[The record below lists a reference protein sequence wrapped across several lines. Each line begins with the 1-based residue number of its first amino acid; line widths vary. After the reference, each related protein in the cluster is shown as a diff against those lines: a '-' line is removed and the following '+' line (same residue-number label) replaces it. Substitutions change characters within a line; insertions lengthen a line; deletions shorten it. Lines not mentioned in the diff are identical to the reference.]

1 MTDHPPVACC
11 PSRSHTGHHVS
22 QGTRFRAKK
31 KWVITS
37 LLAAYCVVSFKC
49 PYLRRKAVCIQ
60 LGHDCRVDVVG
71 LDQCFGNQPD
81 LERVGNNDL
90 TGVVLLFISSRTR
103 LSGLSWIANLSGS
116 SRRNPARPPARST
129 LCSRYAIATTDRDT
143 SKPIMRRFFHR
154 IRIASGSDT
163 TTTTDSR
170 LQRNR
175 PADAVPNPNPLAQNS
190 RQPQEIRQYCEPG
203 RNRESRRQT
212 FQARSSNAATL
223 DIASNLPEVVR
234 RFEAST
240 SPPTD
245 VHKSFWRPIV
255 PRVVRPPRCIYHDAA
270 GAISGLCCATKF
282 S

>member
-90 TGVVLLFISSRTR
+90 T
-103 LSGLSWIANLSGS
+103 
-116 SRRNPARPPARST
+116 
-129 LCSRYAIATTDRDT
+129 C
-143 SKPIMRRFFHR
+143 
-154 IRIASGSDT
+154 
-163 TTTTDSR
+163 
-170 LQRNR
+170 
-175 PADAVPNPNPLAQNS
+175 
-190 RQPQEIRQYCEPG
+190 
-203 RNRESRRQT
+203 
-212 FQARSSNAATL
+212 
-223 DIASNLPEVVR
+223 
-234 RFEAST
+234 
-240 SPPTD
+240 
-245 VHKSFWRPIV
+245 
-255 PRVVRPPRCIYHDAA
+255 VRPKHVHDHGSIAIHFQQDTIVGSELDSKSLGFIAA
-270 GAISGLCCATKF
+270 
-282 S
+282 